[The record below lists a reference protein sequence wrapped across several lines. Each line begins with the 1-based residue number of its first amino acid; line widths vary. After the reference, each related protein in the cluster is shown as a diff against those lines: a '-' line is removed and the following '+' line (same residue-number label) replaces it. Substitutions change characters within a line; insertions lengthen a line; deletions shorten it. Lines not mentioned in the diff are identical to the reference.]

1 MNGKSVRVGA
11 RLLVGD
17 IVKMVK
23 FYRDVLGIR
32 NFYVADSEGN
42 LLEIGSMNEIPVS

>member
-11 RLLVGD
+11 CLLVGD

-23 FYRDVLGIR
+23 FYRDVLGFNTEWDGG
-32 NFYVADSEGN
+32 NFAEF
-42 LLEIGSMNEIPVS
+42 E